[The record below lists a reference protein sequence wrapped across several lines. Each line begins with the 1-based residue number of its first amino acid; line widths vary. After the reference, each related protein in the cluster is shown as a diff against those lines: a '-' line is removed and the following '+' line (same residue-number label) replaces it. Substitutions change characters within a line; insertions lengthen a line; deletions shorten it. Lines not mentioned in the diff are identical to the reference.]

1 MAATD
6 QSAQYFTRRL
16 TGPGA
21 SAPADSSE
29 GYFTTRLTQ
38 PSEPAF
44 AADIPRSASLA
55 EDSRG
60 PVDRITSDFTPII
73 DEAARA
79 HDLDPRLMKGI
90 MLTES
95 SGNPNAV
102 SKAGAAGLFQLMP
115 IAVEEVN
122 RQFGTNYTPEDR
134 FDPVKSAD
142 MGAKYFGLQLKKAG
156 GDPELALR
164 YYNGGYNRARW
175 GKENAAYAGRV
186 FGNMDEDLAHPEN
199 QSVDSRYAFDVLD
212 NAMRFNAPDRSD
224 FGRSFKSA
232 LGSAYED
239 STSGMSGY
247 LQSLMGDTAG
257 AERNYAALKA
267 QQQEA
272 ADLAKPQDQWSGVQR
287 LSELDDYLASNA
299 GNALGSMAG
308 PLAGAATGAAIG
320 SVIPGVG
327 TALGG
332 IVGGALPLAAQY
344 IGNTWGGAVEQNTK
358 GGATPGQAIDALDA
372 GDLTRIGGYG
382 LARGAVEGAADV
394 ALGGLGGGLIKLGSK
409 ILPKGMGGGAVDLL
423 SKGITNPIDRIGTG
437 MVTEGLTEAAD
448 VPLEAAGTGR
458 PLSDIRPQEV
468 ADATMG
474 GMFGGGGMVAGG
486 QAMTN
491 PRGLAAATRGQLPG
505 GAQYRPDYGQFAQ
518 NQQAYGPVPSERQYN
533 RDYYDRRG
541 WRDATRAG
549 EPSLNT
555 EGTLYDGA
563 RISAEAE
570 RLAMQQAEAQQREAQ
585 RIPSVKE
592 IFDQM
597 TAEYNALVEQ
607 NKPKKV
613 TEDDYIAERD
623 AHLEQDPEGMDIPP
637 QLQSFDAYKKFHK
650 EDAKAKAKAQPKRV
664 APTLSD
670 AAKQR
675 QEIIRRRETGPWVRR
690 GDSQLDMFGE
700 YSGEGKPFVAPPEA
714 PLEEPA
720 GTDPRQTELDLRGG
734 YAGQRLLTRTKD
746 IFAGQEPEQGPGGQ
760 LDMFGGGGQVAS
772 APVEEEQTSAEV
784 DPRQDTLPFPVND
797 AASGRQYDAAFNRA
811 EREAAKQKA
820 RDEELAAQ
828 ATRSKNQ
835 GTVRAQQEIA
845 GQSVPAET
853 APDVGQARRQVRALN
868 KAEIAAERK
877 RQEADSAKQK
887 ALETRKADLR
897 KEGAQIEDG
906 DELQWTDG
914 EGWNLYPADMKT
926 GRKNRNGTFFA
937 KVYNNAGDVIGKVKR
952 QPQPTTGASNE
963 TTRAIPEEV
972 QGREGNPGP
981 AQASRQGGD
990 GRVQES
996 AEAEVGPSPDQ
1007 IIADKLAEQEKLL
1020 AEKDA
1025 QQAKPKTRK
1034 VKAKAEKKAAP
1045 TVDDL
1050 ISKIE
1055 SVEMKPKATE
1065 KRKAT
1070 AAEQKQLEQDMLG
1083 AAAEDYASVER
1094 VDDLGELDFD
1104 YSLTEDGKANNPT
1117 DAGRV
1122 GKTVEDL
1129 TGKRSNWKVK
1139 IHQTV
1144 AEAEQ
1149 ALGRPLKK
1157 NAKAFVTGGKAHFIL
1172 ENIPKG
1178 SELGVFLHEVGA
1190 HLGMERILTPDQQSR
1205 LVNKVKQWAESGKGV
1220 EGEAARAAMKKAGD
1234 NPREAIAYFVEEA
1247 VNRGVNPTALDMK
1260 SDLGR
1265 WFRQLWAAMKTAL
1278 RRLGV
1283 KNLDNLSAQ
1292 DVVNLAYGAARLEL
1306 SGNWHGSAKNF
1317 NKFSNKHR
1325 GTGEGGLKE
1334 GSDDFQDMIAFGQ
1347 YFAGKRGT
1355 AEGYRDTISRRSRPG
1370 APIKIRALA
1379 RAEDDFGL
1387 RALLQKT
1394 LQKGLGVT
1402 EGLPTWGDGSR
1413 ISLADLSGL
1422 QVVAARVKD
1431 IFTSDVEW
1439 TLSPDWRKNAAEAI
1453 KVIENAQQQVAA
1465 ASKGPTPTLFN
1476 VDFNIKD
1483 DEWLDWDKH
1492 YEDQSDKF
1500 KSKIAE
1506 NNMTGEEYY
1515 RRLSKV
1521 LGSEKAASEKLDSL
1535 GIKGVRYLDNRSRN
1549 ATMGADGEL
1558 PVRTYNYVVF
1568 DPKNVVVGNKNSPR
1582 TESDEIQYSLNNH
1595 LDKVY
1600 PELRT
1605 SWGQGAD
1612 MLKNM
1617 IVQFNGIPQ
1626 LAKWMPHL
1634 KSLQTIHAGEK
1645 AMSAAQ
1651 NEMTEETLA
1660 IVDRMR
1666 ELSEPEQKTLS
1677 QLMLDATLER
1687 AHPDVDF
1694 TDDANSHLKNDP
1706 AAELA
1711 HARLQSTYN
1720 GLSKDAKKVYTD
1732 TRDLFQSML
1741 KRRKEALV
1749 DLAKELSGSAEAERT
1764 KKALDALSKQMP
1776 GPYFPLMRFGDHIAV
1791 WKSKEYGEAEEA
1803 NDNAEMER
1811 LKQDP
1816 QHYLVSFEK
1825 SDADAK
1831 RQVKEWIGQ
1840 NGVDRTDTAK
1850 SRVLARSDFN
1860 GGVNQSLT
1868 PLLSKMES
1876 ALDTTLGKEGKSDE
1890 AKNAIR
1896 EVFLSALPDNSIFK
1910 SAIKRRN
1917 VRGVKAGEMMRAI
1930 ASHGGAQAFHIS
1942 RLEHSHQIQKGLV
1955 DLRSE
1960 DAAATNEGRQ
1970 MTSIHSTLARAIG
1983 GLYTQDPTT
1992 VGTQVA
1998 GALTTSIY
2006 YNRLA
2011 LNPAFWVTSFMS
2023 PAMVSV
2029 PYMKGRHGILSAY
2042 RAWSKAATD
2051 AARIVTAKH
2060 LTRFSFH
2067 DQIAEN
2073 KNITEGERDMLLA
2086 VEKAGGIDQT
2096 ALRELN
2102 NVARDDRFDDLKRV
2116 LGTVAHRVEVI
2127 SRISTALAAYRLEL
2141 KRTRGDEDAAT
2152 RYAIEVVDNTLIN
2165 YTDAHTPLILRK
2177 GGALSGPVAKV
2188 VFQFA
2193 RYQVGMGNL
2202 IGHNFREAWVSK
2214 TVDDKTR
2221 AEARKKFAALLSIH
2235 ALATGAGGAF
2245 GYSFLVGAA
2254 NMVMGMMNPDDEPA
2268 DVEKKARKIL
2278 DDLSVEMSGN
2288 KNLSIALR
2296 KGLPA
2301 AMGFDISARMG
2312 MADMLSP
2319 RRENPFKGDRAEMAA
2334 GIVGA
2339 VPGMSHLLDWVSWAK
2354 DPTLKTLPVSMVSNL
2369 AKTYELMNKGML
2381 NKHGIVKKGPEDFD
2395 AVDLMLQGMGFP
2407 PTELTE
2413 AYANQASARNL
2424 DKSIMGARQKLM
2436 DRWNNA
2442 MNDGDQKAVAD
2453 ARKEIQEFNSRHR
2466 GQQDVLISP
2475 NTLTKSRKQ
2484 RMERERRMNSE
2495 GVYIPKKGAWRKD
2508 YFTDEAS
2515 Q

>member
-1 MAATD
+1 
-6 QSAQYFTRRL
+6 
-16 TGPGA
+16 
-21 SAPADSSE
+21 
-29 GYFTTRLTQ
+29 
-38 PSEPAF
+38 
-44 AADIPRSASLA
+44 
-55 EDSRG
+55 
-60 PVDRITSDFTPII
+60 
-73 DEAARA
+73 
-79 HDLDPRLMKGI
+79 
-90 MLTES
+90 
-95 SGNPNAV
+95 
-102 SKAGAAGLFQLMP
+102 
-115 IAVEEVN
+115 
-122 RQFGTNYTPEDR
+122 
-134 FDPVKSAD
+134 
-142 MGAKYFGLQLKKAG
+142 
-156 GDPELALR
+156 
-164 YYNGGYNRARW
+164 
-175 GKENAAYAGRV
+175 
-186 FGNMDEDLAHPEN
+186 
-199 QSVDSRYAFDVLD
+199 
-212 NAMRFNAPDRSD
+212 
-224 FGRSFKSA
+224 
-232 LGSAYED
+232 
-239 STSGMSGY
+239 
-247 LQSLMGDTAG
+247 
-257 AERNYAALKA
+257 
-267 QQQEA
+267 
-272 ADLAKPQDQWSGVQR
+272 
-287 LSELDDYLASNA
+287 
-299 GNALGSMAG
+299 
-308 PLAGAATGAAIG
+308 
-320 SVIPGVG
+320 
-327 TALGG
+327 
-332 IVGGALPLAAQY
+332 
-344 IGNTWGGAVEQNTK
+344 
-358 GGATPGQAIDALDA
+358 
-372 GDLTRIGGYG
+372 
-382 LARGAVEGAADV
+382 
-394 ALGGLGGGLIKLGSK
+394 
-409 ILPKGMGGGAVDLL
+409 
-423 SKGITNPIDRIGTG
+423 
-437 MVTEGLTEAAD
+437 
-448 VPLEAAGTGR
+448 
-458 PLSDIRPQEV
+458 
-468 ADATMG
+468 
-474 GMFGGGGMVAGG
+474 
-486 QAMTN
+486 
-491 PRGLAAATRGQLPG
+491 
-505 GAQYRPDYGQFAQ
+505 
-518 NQQAYGPVPSERQYN
+518 
-533 RDYYDRRG
+533 
-541 WRDATRAG
+541 
-549 EPSLNT
+549 
-555 EGTLYDGA
+555 
-563 RISAEAE
+563 
-570 RLAMQQAEAQQREAQ
+570 
-585 RIPSVKE
+585 
-592 IFDQM
+592 
-597 TAEYNALVEQ
+597 
-607 NKPKKV
+607 
-613 TEDDYIAERD
+613 
-623 AHLEQDPEGMDIPP
+623 
-637 QLQSFDAYKKFHK
+637 
-650 EDAKAKAKAQPKRV
+650 
-664 APTLSD
+664 
-670 AAKQR
+670 
-675 QEIIRRRETGPWVRR
+675 
-690 GDSQLDMFGE
+690 
-700 YSGEGKPFVAPPEA
+700 
-714 PLEEPA
+714 
-720 GTDPRQTELDLRGG
+720 
-734 YAGQRLLTRTKD
+734 
-746 IFAGQEPEQGPGGQ
+746 
-760 LDMFGGGGQVAS
+760 
-772 APVEEEQTSAEV
+772 
-784 DPRQDTLPFPVND
+784 
-797 AASGRQYDAAFNRA
+797 
-811 EREAAKQKA
+811 
-820 RDEELAAQ
+820 
-828 ATRSKNQ
+828 
-835 GTVRAQQEIA
+835 
-845 GQSVPAET
+845 
-853 APDVGQARRQVRALN
+853 
-868 KAEIAAERK
+868 
-877 RQEADSAKQK
+877 
-887 ALETRKADLR
+887 
-897 KEGAQIEDG
+897 
-906 DELQWTDG
+906 
-914 EGWNLYPADMKT
+914 MKT
-926 GRKNRNGTFFA
+926 
-937 KVYNNAGDVIGKVKR
+937 
-952 QPQPTTGASNE
+952 
-963 TTRAIPEEV
+963 
-972 QGREGNPGP
+972 
-981 AQASRQGGD
+981 
-990 GRVQES
+990 
-996 AEAEVGPSPDQ
+996 
-1007 IIADKLAEQEKLL
+1007 
-1020 AEKDA
+1020 
-1025 QQAKPKTRK
+1025 
-1034 VKAKAEKKAAP
+1034 KAEKKAAP
-1045 TVDDL
+1045 TVDEL

-1083 AAAEDYASVER
+1083 AAADDYASVDR
-1094 VDDLGELDFD
+1094 TDNLNELDFD
-1104 YSLTEDGKANNPT
+1104 NLDSDYEGDTEFFSVKPGKPARGVRRSVADTAVAPLKSLAQNLGIEI
-1117 DAGRV
+1117 
-1122 GKTVEDL
+1122 
-1129 TGKRSNWKVK
+1129 KVYDNA
-1139 IHQTV
+1139 Q
-1144 AEAEQ
+1144 Q
-1149 ALGRPLKK
+1149 ALGP
-1157 NAKAFVTGGKAHFIL
+1157 NAQ
-1172 ENIPKG
+1172 IPKG
-1178 SELGVFLHEVGA
+1178 TKGAYWPKSRIIGVFADAADSVQDIETTLAHEIFGHFGLNTFTPA
-1190 HLGMERILTPDQQSR
+1190 EKRALLTRI
-1205 LVNKVKQWAESGKGV
+1205 A
-1220 EGEAARAAMKKAGD
+1220 
-1234 NPREAIAYFVEEA
+1234 
-1247 VNRGVNPTALDMK
+1247 K
-1260 SDLGR
+1260 SKDL
-1265 WFRQLWAAMKTAL
+1265 K
-1278 RRLGV
+1278 
-1283 KNLDNLSAQ
+1283 
-1292 DVVNLAYGAARLEL
+1292 
-1306 SGNWHGSAKNF
+1306 
-1317 NKFSNKHR
+1317 
-1325 GTGEGGLKE
+1325 GLKE
-1334 GSDDFQDMIAFGQ
+1334 AFAEVARDQPDLVGDDLMMAEEV
-1347 YFAGKRGT
+1347 FARVAESPDSALHKR
-1355 AEGYRDTISRRSRPG
+1355 AWDQ
-1370 APIKIRALA
+1370 IRAFLLPVLRKLGLA
-1379 RAEDDFGL
+1379 KGQISEAEL
-1387 RALLQKT
+1387 RVIAQ
-1394 LQKGLGVT
+1394 
-1402 EGLPTWGDGSR
+1402 R
-1413 ISLADLSGL
+1413 I
-1422 QVVAARVKD
+1422 
-1431 IFTSDVEW
+1431 
-1439 TLSPDWRKNAAEAI
+1439 
-1453 KVIENAQQQVAA
+1453 
-1465 ASKGPTPTLFN
+1465 
-1476 VDFNIKD
+1476 
-1483 DEWLDWDKH
+1483 
-1492 YEDQSDKF
+1492 
-1500 KSKIAE
+1500 
-1506 NNMTGEEYY
+1506 
-1515 RRLSKV
+1515 
-1521 LGSEKAASEKLDSL
+1521 
-1535 GIKGVRYLDNRSRN
+1535 
-1549 ATMGADGEL
+1549 ADGIRKGK
-1558 PVRTYNYVVF
+1558 VRQQTFPANDQAQF
-1568 DPKNVVVGNKNSPR
+1568 RNEFNS
-1582 TESDEIQYSLNNH
+1582 H

-1612 MLKNM
+1612 MVKNL

-1694 TDDANSHLKNDP
+1694 TDESNSHLKNDP

-1711 HARLQSTYN
+1711 HARLQATYN

-1749 DLAKELSGSAEAERT
+1749 ALAKELSGSAEAERT

-1831 RQVKEWIGQ
+1831 RQVKEWIDQ

-2141 KRTRGDEDAAT
+2141 KRTRDEDAAT
-2152 RYAIEVVDNTLIN
+2152 RYAVEVVDNTLIN

-2202 IGHNFREAWVSK
+2202 IGHNLREAWFSK
-2214 TVDDKTR
+2214 TVDGKTR

-2354 DPTLKTLPVSMVSNL
+2354 DPTLKTLPVSMVSNF
-2369 AKTYELMNKGML
+2369 AKAYELGTKGML

-2413 AYANQASARNL
+2413 AYADQASARNL
-2424 DKSIMGARQKLM
+2424 DKSILGARQKLM